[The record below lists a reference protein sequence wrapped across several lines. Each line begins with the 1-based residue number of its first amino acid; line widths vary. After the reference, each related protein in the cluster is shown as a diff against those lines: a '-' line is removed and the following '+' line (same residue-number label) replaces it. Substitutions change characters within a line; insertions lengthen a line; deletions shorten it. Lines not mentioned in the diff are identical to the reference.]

1 MTGCTA
7 VLDANVLYPAPLR
20 DLFLQLAF
28 DGLFQPRWSVE
39 IQNEWVRN
47 VLLNRPDIAPEK
59 LDRTT
64 SLMNRAFPTANVSGY
79 ESIIPTAT
87 NHPKD
92 AHVLALAIN
101 VEADCIVTFNLKDF
115 VSDTTEVVYIKA
127 VHPDDFAMQLMIEN
141 RMDFLSSIG
150 HVLGRLARPTPTLH
164 EYLGLLTKCGL
175 PKTANAAYTALT
187 NH

>member
-1 MTGCTA
+1 M
-7 VLDANVLYPAPLR
+7 
-20 DLFLQLAF
+20 FLQLAF

-59 LDRTT
+59 LARTT

-79 ESIIPTAT
+79 ESIIPKVT

-92 AHVLALAIN
+92 AHVLAAAIH

-115 VSDTTEVVYIKA
+115 VTESTEVIYKKA
-127 VHPDDFAMQLMIEN
+127 IHPDDFATQLMNEN

-150 HVLGRLARPTPTLH
+150 HVMGRLARPTPTLQ

-187 NH
+187 NL